1 MLTIGSYCV
10 AAAAVVEVTSAC
22 DVNDLKCV
30 NAAAA
35 AVDSCAACDGHY
47 AHDADVNLMAVVSMK

>member
-1 MLTIGSYCV
+1 MTIGSYCV

-30 NAAAA
+30 NAVA